1 MGEDD
6 KVTRVLDLYERFQ
19 SGERINKQRE
29 AQRYQVN
36 ERTIQRDIDSIR
48 RFLANQVVE
57 RGVVGDIV
65 YDRMEKGYY
74 LTYECEQDLS
84 GSEVLA
90 LCKILLDS
98 RAFPKGKMEHM
109 INRLIEDCAL
119 NQNRDM
125 VRRLVANELYHYI
138 ELKHGK
144 DVTDTLW
151 QIGQAIQE
159 QRYIEVDYMRTV
171 DKKVVRRKIK
181 PVAIMFSDFYFYL
194 TAFIEDEKVRQN
206 FEVEDDPFPT
216 IYRVDRIE
224 KLQVLD
230 QKFKVL
236 YRDRFQEGEFRK
248 RVQFMYGG
256 KLQRIRFRYFGDS
269 VEAVLDRLP
278 TAKATLEEEGVY
290 TITAEVFGKG
300 IEMWLRSQG
309 EKVEVL

>member
-109 INRLIEDCAL
+109 INRLIEDCAS

-194 TAFIEDEKVRQN
+194 TAFIEDEKVRILRWRMTHFPRSTVLTALRNCRCLTRSLKCCTGTVFRRGN
-206 FEVEDDPFPT
+206 FVN
-216 IYRVDRIE
+216 VSS
-224 KLQVLD
+224 LCMAGS
-230 QKFKVL
+230 FKGSG
-236 YRDRFQEGEFRK
+236 FGIS
-248 RVQFMYGG
+248 G
-256 KLQRIRFRYFGDS
+256 IR
-269 VEAVLDRLP
+269 
-278 TAKATLEEEGVY
+278 
-290 TITAEVFGKG
+290 
-300 IEMWLRSQG
+300 
-309 EKVEVL
+309 